1 MPIWHATFCMVIQWP
16 RRLPFMT
23 APSFRVSR
31 TSESSAF
38 SLQMEKEWRRYAP
51 VLSSLAI
58 YWEHSPFQMQSRSW
72 EILPSA
78 GLLFPASAVLC
89 RESVRNLYLCLM
101 DQEPLCPISPWEW
114 SPFSCRAT
122 KLPPPPFIRETV
134 NDFLPMHIVAGKSLP
149 LENREKATS
158 WLSKQ
163 DSPSVF
169 YSTWTLG
176 NRIEGRMPLLD
187 TRNRD
192 WEGRVRGRIS
202 SFTLHHS
209 VYLV

>member
-1 MPIWHATFCMVIQWP
+1 MRIWHATFCMVIQGP
-16 RRLPFMT
+16 RRLPFVT

-89 RESVRNLYLCLM
+89 SESIRNLYLCLM
-101 DQEPLCPISPWEW
+101 DQEPLCPISSWEC
-114 SPFSCRAT
+114 SPFSCRTT
-122 KLPPPPFIRETV
+122 KLPPSPFIRETV

-149 LENREKATS
+149 LENIRKKPQVDS
-158 WLSKQ
+158 QSK
-163 DSPSVF
+163 
-169 YSTWTLG
+169 T
-176 NRIEGRMPLLD
+176 PLLFSMVP
-187 TRNRD
+187 
-192 WEGRVRGRIS
+192 E
-202 SFTLHHS
+202 H
-209 VYLV
+209 